1 MATRSPVSFIGG
13 LFDSNEGEL
22 RKLRKIAA
30 RINELEPEIQ
40 RKTDEELAQSTL
52 RFRDRLAKGES
63 LDDILTEVFASVR
76 EAAKR
81 TLKQRHFDVQL
92 MGGLALHKGHI
103 AEMRTGEGKTL
114 VASLALY
121 ANALEGK
128 GAHLVTTNDY
138 LAKTGAGWMAPI
150 YQALGATVAYIAH
163 EKSAIY
169 DPAVELDAV
178 DPRHRHWRDVSRR
191 QAYEADITYGQNSE
205 FGFDYLRDN
214 MAMDLNDQ
222 VQQRG
227 LHYAIVDEADS
238 ILIDEART
246 PLIISSPA
254 EDATE
259 TYYTFARVAAQLQPD
274 TDYVIEEKQHA
285 VTLTEEGISRAE
297 KLLRVKNMYEGDV
310 TAVHYLDNAVRA
322 RALYRKDKE
331 YVVKDGEVIIV
342 DEFTGRLMPGRRWSD
357 GLHQAVEAKEGLKI
371 QRETR
376 TFATI
381 TIQNYFRMYTKLA
394 GMTGTAATEAEELFK
409 VYKLEV
415 TQIPTNKP
423 MVRKDNPDLVYKT
436 EQGKWDA
443 VVAEV
448 KERNEAGQPVLIGT
462 TSVEKSERLS
472 DQLRRHGIKHE
483 VLNAKNHEREAL
495 IIADAGQ
502 RSAVTLS
509 TNMAGRGVDI
519 LLGEGIT
526 DLGGLHII
534 GTERHEAR
542 RIDNQLRG
550 RSGRQGDPG
559 SSRFFSSLEDDL
571 IRIFASERVAGLMA
585 RLGFD
590 DSTPIESGMVTGAIT
605 QAQVKVEGRNFDI
618 RKRALEFDDV
628 LNNQRTV
635 IYGQRRLILEKG
647 DVRETVLEFL
657 RQEADGLVDT
667 AAATPD
673 PEDWDRE
680 KLAAGL
686 GAMLNRPDLVA
697 TSFGELRNQN
707 ELRDRVAEIVEETYE
722 AREKELGE
730 ELTRA
735 VERWV
740 LLRTIDTHWIEHLTA
755 MEELREGI
763 YLLIYGQRRLILEKG
778 DVRETVLEFL
788 RQEADGLV
796 DTAAAT
802 PDPEDWDREK
812 LAAGLGAMLNRPDL
826 VATSFGELRNQ
837 NELRDRVAEIVEET
851 YEAREKE
858 LGEELTRAVERW
870 VLLRTIDTHWIEH
883 LTAME
888 ELREGIYL
896 RGYGQ
901 QDPLVAYKREAHGF
915 FEEMEARI
923 ASGVA
928 QTILRVTVRTAEQ
941 AEQEEKTQ
949 TTKTGRTRDA
959 SAFRL

>member
-1 MATRSPVSFIGG
+1 VSFLGG

-22 RKLRKIAA
+22 RKLRKVVA
-30 RINELEPEIQ
+30 RVNALEPEVGK
-40 RKTDEELAQSTL
+40 RSDAELARSTEL
-52 RFRDRLAKGES
+52 FRERLAKGET
-63 LDDILTEVFASVR
+63 LDDLLPEVFATVR
-76 EAAKR
+76 EAARR
-81 TLKQRHFDVQL
+81 TLGQRHFDVQL
-92 MGGLALHKGHI
+92 MGGIALHKGHI

-121 ANALEGK
+121 ANALENK

-150 YQALGATVAYIAH
+150 YHALGASVAYIAH
-163 EKSAIY
+163 EKSAVY

-178 DPRHRHWRDVSRR
+178 DPRHRHWRDVSRKD
-191 QAYEADITYGQNSE
+191 AYAADITYGQNSE

-227 LHYAIVDEADS
+227 LYYAIVDEADS

-259 TYYTFARVAAQLQPD
+259 TYYTFARVAAQLQPE
-274 TDYVIEEKQHA
+274 TDYVVEEKHNA
-285 VTLTEEGISRAE
+285 VALTEDGIGRAE

-310 TAVHYLDNAVRA
+310 TAVHYLDNAIKA
-322 RALYRKDKE
+322 KALYRKDKE
-331 YVVKDGEVIIV
+331 YVVKDGEVVIV

-381 TIQNYFRMYTKLA
+381 TIQNYFRMYKKLA
-394 GMTGTAATEAEELFK
+394 GMTGTAATEAEEMYK

-423 MVRKDNPDLVYKT
+423 MVRQDHPDLVYKT

-448 KERNEAGQPVLIGT
+448 KERNAAGQPVLIGT

-502 RSAVTLS
+502 PGAVTLS

-519 LLGEGIT
+519 LLGDKVTG
-526 DLGGLHII
+526 LGGLHVI

-550 RSGRQGDPG
+550 RAGRQGDPG
-559 SSRFFSSLEDDL
+559 SSRFYSSLEDDL
-571 IRIFASERVAGLMA
+571 IRIFASERVAGLLA

-590 DSTPIESGMVTGAIT
+590 DSAPIESGMVTGAIT

-657 RQEADGLVDT
+657 RQEADGIVDT
-667 AAATPD
+667 AATTPD
-673 PEDWDRE
+673 PEDWDLD
-680 KLAAGL
+680 KLVAAL
-686 GAMLNRPDLVA
+686 GPMLNRADLSTA
-697 TSFGELRNQN
+697 SFAEVRNVDELR
-707 ELRDRVAEIVEETYE
+707 ERVADIVDETYE
-722 AREKELGE
+722 AREKELGD

-740 LLRTIDTHWIEHLTA
+740 LLRTIDTHW
-755 MEELREGI
+755 
-763 YLLIYGQRRLILEKG
+763 
-778 DVRETVLEFL
+778 V
-788 RQEADGLV
+788 
-796 DTAAAT
+796 
-802 PDPEDWDREK
+802 
-812 LAAGLGAMLNRPDL
+812 
-826 VATSFGELRNQ
+826 
-837 NELRDRVAEIVEET
+837 
-851 YEAREKE
+851 
-858 LGEELTRAVERW
+858 
-870 VLLRTIDTHWIEH
+870 EH

-901 QDPLVAYKREAHGF
+901 QDPLIAYKREAHGF

-949 TTKTGRTRDA
+949 TSAGGTSTTTRTSGNGQPTSRTAPSKLPGRNDPCWCGSGKKFKKCHGR
-959 SAFRL
+959 

>member
-1 MATRSPVSFIGG
+1 MSFIGG

-30 RINELEPEIQ
+30 RVNQLEPELQ
-40 RKTDEELAQSTL
+40 KRSDAELAESTV
-52 RFRDRLAKGES
+52 RFRERLAKGET
-63 LDDILTEVFASVR
+63 LDDILPEVFASVR

-81 TLKQRHFDVQL
+81 NLKQRHFDVQL

-121 ANALEGK
+121 ANSLEGK
-128 GAHLVTTNDY
+128 GAHLITTNDY

-169 DPAVELDAV
+169 DTAVELEAV

-191 QAYEADITYGQNSE
+191 EAYEADITYGQNSE

-222 VQQRG
+222 VQRRG
-227 LHYAIVDEADS
+227 LHYGIVDEADS

-259 TYYTFARVAAQLQPD
+259 TYDTFARVAAQLQPE
-274 TDYVIEEKQHA
+274 TDYVLEEKFHS
-285 VTLTEEGISRAE
+285 VVLTEEGIARAE
-297 KLLRVKNMYEGDV
+297 KLLHVKNMYEGDV
-310 TAVHYLDNAVRA
+310 TAVHYLDNAVKA
-322 RALYRKDKE
+322 RALYHKDKE

-357 GLHQAVEAKEGLKI
+357 GLHQAVEAKEHLKI

-409 VYKLEV
+409 VYKLDV

-423 MVRKDNPDLVYKT
+423 MVRKDNADLVYKT

-448 KERNEAGQPVLIGT
+448 KDRNVAGQPVLIGT

-472 DQLRRHGIKHE
+472 EQLRRHGIKHE

-502 RSAVTLS
+502 RGAVTLS

-526 DLGGLHII
+526 DLGGLHVI

-590 DSTPIESGMVTGAIT
+590 DATPIESGMVTGAIT
-605 QAQVKVEGRNFDI
+605 QAQIKVEGRNFDI

-628 LNNQRTV
+628 LNNQRNV

-673 PEDWDRE
+673 PEDWDLD
-680 KLAAGL
+680 KLASGL
-686 GAMLNRPDLVA
+686 GPMLNRPDIVA
-697 TSFGELRNQN
+697 TSFGDELRNQN
-707 ELRDRVAEIVEETYE
+707 DLRDRVAEIVEETYE
-722 AREKELGE
+722 TREKALGD

-740 LLRTIDTHWIEHLTA
+740 LLRTIDTHW
-755 MEELREGI
+755 
-763 YLLIYGQRRLILEKG
+763 
-778 DVRETVLEFL
+778 V
-788 RQEADGLV
+788 
-796 DTAAAT
+796 
-802 PDPEDWDREK
+802 
-812 LAAGLGAMLNRPDL
+812 
-826 VATSFGELRNQ
+826 
-837 NELRDRVAEIVEET
+837 
-851 YEAREKE
+851 
-858 LGEELTRAVERW
+858 
-870 VLLRTIDTHWIEH
+870 EH

-949 TTKTGRTRDA
+949 TTQTGAGNTTTARSTSGNGRPTSSTA
-959 SAFRL
+959 PSKVPGRNEPCWCGSGKKFKKCHGK